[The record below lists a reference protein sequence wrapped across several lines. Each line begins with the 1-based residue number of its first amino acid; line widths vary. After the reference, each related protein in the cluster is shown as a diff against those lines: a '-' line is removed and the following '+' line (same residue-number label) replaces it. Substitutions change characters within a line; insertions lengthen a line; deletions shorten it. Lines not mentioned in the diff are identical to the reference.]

1 MPAFS
6 SDQTME
12 RARSALAMPTLYALK
27 AGGLKDGSRAMPAR
41 PGEPTDVNH
50 LLAQMQA
57 EDPQKAR
64 NYLNGL
70 ARIGLAIEQLPRE
83 ACDCSGFVTWALGI
97 ARHPSAIG
105 WVNTDAMHKD
115 ARGRENQL
123 FVRLD
128 QARIG
133 ALIVY
138 PRQGPKAEQVGHV
151 GLVSEVDA
159 QGHASRVI
167 HCSPHNFEIEPPAGG
182 ARNAIAETG
191 TEVFDRYADGP
202 DALKTMLVL
211 LKAHA

>member
-6 SDQTME
+6 IDQTLE
-12 RARSALAMPTLYALK
+12 RARSALAMPTLYALG
-27 AGGLKDGSRAMPAR
+27 AGGLKDSSRAMPAR
-41 PGEPTDVNH
+41 PGEPTDAKR
-50 LLAQMQA
+50 LLAHMQA
-57 EDPQKAR
+57 EDPEKAR
-64 NYLNGL
+64 DYLNGL

-83 ACDCSGFVTWALGI
+83 ACDCSGFVTWAMGI

-105 WVNTDAMHKD
+105 WVSTDAMHED
-115 ARGRENQL
+115 ARGRQNQL
-123 FVRLD
+123 FVRLER
-128 QARIG
+128 ARLG

-138 PRQGPKAEQVGHV
+138 PRQGPKAAQVGHV

-159 QGHASRVI
+159 QGRATRVI
-167 HCSPHNFEIEPPAGG
+167 HCSPHNFEIDPPAGG

-191 TEVFDRYADGP
+191 TEIFDRHADGP